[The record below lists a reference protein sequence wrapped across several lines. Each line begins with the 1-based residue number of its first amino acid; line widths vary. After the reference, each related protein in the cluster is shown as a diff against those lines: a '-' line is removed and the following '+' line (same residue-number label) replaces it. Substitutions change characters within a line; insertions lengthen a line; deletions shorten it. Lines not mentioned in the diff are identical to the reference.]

1 MFSFFFEFFEFYF
14 LSFMGSAHRY
24 IHFGELILF
33 VLPAFS
39 SKVRAYGS
47 VGFTSFKWKNKHL
60 KSLESGICRS
70 CQWILSPKVLLLG
83 VQKFLDFFYVNDV
96 SLNVRLP
103 RVRIGFERTIGITIV
118 PWVGKTL

>member
-1 MFSFFFEFFEFYF
+1 MFLFFLNF
-14 LSFMGSAHRY
+14 LSFMDSAHRY

-47 VGFTSFKWKNKHL
+47 VGFTPFKWKNKHL

-70 CQWILSPKVLLLG
+70 WILSPKVLLL
-83 VQKFLDFFYVNDV
+83 VCWYCA
-96 SLNVRLP
+96 
-103 RVRIGFERTIGITIV
+103 
-118 PWVGKTL
+118 